1 MTGVI
6 LRSMKTAISVPDEL
20 FAAADALARRL
31 GVSRSRLYAD
41 AVARYVDQHRDDATT
56 AALDAVY
63 ERQRAAVDP
72 VLAQLQRLSI
82 ADDEW

>member
-1 MTGVI
+1 MVI
-6 LRSMKTAISVPDEL
+6 LSVVKTAVSLPDEL

-63 ERQRAAVDP
+63 ERQPAAVDP
-72 VLAQLQRLSI
+72 ALAQLQRLSI
-82 ADDEW
+82 ARDEW